1 MEKADRL
8 SRRLDWRIE
17 IENGN
22 KNKKI
27 NKRGMNM

>member
-1 MEKADRL
+1 MNVINFNDT
-8 SRRLDWRIE
+8 

-27 NKRGMNM
+27 IDDITKKYQE